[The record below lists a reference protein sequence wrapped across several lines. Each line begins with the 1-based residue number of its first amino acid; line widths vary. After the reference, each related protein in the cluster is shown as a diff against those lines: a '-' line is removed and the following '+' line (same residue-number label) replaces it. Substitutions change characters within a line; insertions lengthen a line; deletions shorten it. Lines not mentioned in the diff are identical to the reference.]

1 MKKNNKGNKKNSDS
15 KANEKGYNTN
25 PIQWFPGHM
34 AKTRRLMKESLP
46 SVDILINVLD
56 SRIPISSKNPEIDLL
71 AESKPILT
79 LLSKSGLADPNI
91 TAKWKNYYKS
101 VNAHCLFI
109 DSVTGAGINE
119 IMPTIREILKDKL
132 ARYEEKGMTGRN
144 IKAMIVGIPNSG
156 KSSLINKLAGS
167 KKVKVEDRP
176 GVTLTKQWVPTSIGL
191 DLMDMPGV
199 LWPKFDDEKIG
210 ENLALTGAI
219 RDAILDTETLAVALC
234 ARLRNIYPE
243 LLKTRYKLTDND
255 LDEDMQDYEIFEAIG
270 RKRGFFVSGGEINY
284 ERTATMLLDE
294 FRGSK
299 IGRITLE
306 LPPIVNDEDDDA

>member
-1 MKKNNKGNKKNSDS
+1 MPS
-15 KANEKGYNTN
+15 TQ
-25 PIQWFPGHM
+25 IQWFPGHM

-56 SRIPISSKNPEIDLL
+56 SRIPLSSKNPEIDTL
-71 AESKPILT
+71 AENKPVLT
-79 LLSKSGLADPNI
+79 LLSKSSLADPAF
-91 TAKWKNYYKS
+91 TAKWKNYYKENN
-101 VNAHCLFI
+101 VNCLFI
-109 DSVTGAGINE
+109 DSITGANINE
-119 IMPTIREILKDKL
+119 IMPMIRTILQEKIE
-132 ARYEEKGMTGRN
+132 RYEQKGMSGRN

-199 LWPKFDDEKIG
+199 LWPKFDDEIIG

-219 RDAILDTETLAVALC
+219 RDAILDIEGLAVVLC
-234 ARLRNIYPE
+234 ARLRKLYPE
-243 LLKTRYKLTDND
+243 LLMTRYKLTEKD
-255 LDEDMQDYEIFEAIG
+255 LDEDMQDYEVFEAIG
-270 RKRGFFVSGGEINY
+270 RKRGFLISGGEINY

-294 FRGSK
+294 FRGGK
-299 IGRITLE
+299 IGKITLE
-306 LPPIVNDEDDDA
+306 LPPVD

>member
-1 MKKNNKGNKKNSDS
+1 MNKS
-15 KANEKGYNTN
+15 

-56 SRIPISSKNPEIDLL
+56 SRIPISSKNPEIDSL

-79 LLSKSGLADPNI
+79 LLSKSSLADPSA
-91 TAKWKNYYKS
+91 TAKWKNYFKAT
-101 VNAHCLFI
+101 NQECLFI
-109 DSVTGAGINE
+109 DSITGQGINE
-119 IMPTIREILKDKL
+119 IMPTIRNILKDKL
-132 ARYEEKGMTGRN
+132 AKYEEKGMTGRN

-156 KSSLINKLAGS
+156 KSSLINKLAGA

-176 GVTLTKQWVPTSIGL
+176 GVTLAKQWVPTSIGL

-199 LWPKFDDEKIG
+199 LWPKFDDTRIG

-219 RDAILDTETLAVALC
+219 RDAILDTETLSVALC
-234 ARLRNIYPE
+234 ARLRELYPD
-243 LLKTRYKLTDND
+243 LLKTRYKLTDSE
-255 LDEDMQDYEIFEAIG
+255 LDEDIQDYEIFEAIG
-270 RKRGFFVSGGEINY
+270 RKRGFLISGGEVNY

-299 IGRITLE
+299 IGKITLE
-306 LPPIVNDEDDDA
+306 LPPKTNDTDEVENA